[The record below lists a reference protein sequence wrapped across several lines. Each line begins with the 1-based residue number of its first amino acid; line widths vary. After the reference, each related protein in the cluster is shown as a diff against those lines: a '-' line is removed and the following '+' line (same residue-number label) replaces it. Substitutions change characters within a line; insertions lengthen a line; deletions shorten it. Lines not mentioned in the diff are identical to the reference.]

1 MSYRR
6 DQVKVWEIA
15 DNGKRYKRRRVRVL
29 QRTVDRGGADLERA
43 LFFQPGADLCRR
55 PVEVSQQEMDRV
67 AQVGI
72 RAQQVRVD
80 VAFAPGLLRE
90 RRGFRVVKDG

>member
-1 MSYRR
+1 
-6 DQVKVWEIA
+6 
-15 DNGKRYKRRRVRVL
+15 
-29 QRTVDRGGADLERA
+29 
-43 LFFQPGADLCRR
+43 
-55 PVEVSQQEMDRV
+55 MDRV

-72 RAQQVRVD
+72 RAQQVRAD

>member
-1 MSYRR
+1 M
-6 DQVKVWEIA
+6 
-15 DNGKRYKRRRVRVL
+15 L

-72 RAQQVRVD
+72 RAQQVRAD